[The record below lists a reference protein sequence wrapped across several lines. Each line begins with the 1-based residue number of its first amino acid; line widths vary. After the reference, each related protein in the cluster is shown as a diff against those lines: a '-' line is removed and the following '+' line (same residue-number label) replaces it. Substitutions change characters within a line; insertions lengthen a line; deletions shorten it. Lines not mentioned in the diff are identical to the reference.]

1 MSALFILSFI
11 LENNVVAT
19 DGYFLEISVAIIGG
33 LLIIIGGFI
42 KVLYGKFEKTS
53 DQVTQN
59 KENIGLNKQNDQNT
73 LDRFIDYQQL
83 MSEKDGSLQKTLEG
97 INDSLSKFNDT
108 TQDLA
113 IQVAKLEEKL
123 K

>member
-1 MSALFILSFI
+1 
-11 LENNVVAT
+11 
-19 DGYFLEISVAIIGG
+19 
-33 LLIIIGGFI
+33 
-42 KVLYGKFEKTS
+42 
-53 DQVTQN
+53 
-59 KENIGLNKQNDQNT
+59 
-73 LDRFIDYQQL
+73 

-108 TQDLA
+108 TQNLA